1 MRGPPALA
9 VVTPTRDRAAVLSRT
24 LSALEAV
31 RGAGAAAELVVV
43 DDGSRDGTAE
53 LLAEVL
59 PSFPFPARSLRAGG
73 RGPAAAR
80 NLGVDGAGGALV
92 AFLGDDT
99 LPEPGWLEGHLAAHA
114 RRPGHAVLGAVSW
127 HPEAGGGPLLDFL
140 APRGPQMD
148 VGPLEDPSDLGPHRF
163 FSCNLSLP
171 RSLLLAERFDEGF
184 PEAAGE
190 DRELG
195 WRLHGRGVRVAFAP
209 DARVLHLHSHDLGS
223 FARRMEAAGRA
234 ARRMAALHPG
244 AAPDLAPRRAA
255 LQRAAGAALSLLPD
269 GAVPPP
275 LRRLR
280 WRAVLG
286 AAYLRGWCGGGA

>member
-1 MRGPPALA
+1 M
-9 VVTPTRDRAAVLSRT
+9 
-24 LSALEAV
+24 
-31 RGAGAAAELVVV
+31 
-43 DDGSRDGTAE
+43 
-53 LLAEVL
+53 
-59 PSFPFPARSLRAGG
+59 
-73 RGPAAAR
+73 
-80 NLGVDGAGGALV
+80 DGAGGALV